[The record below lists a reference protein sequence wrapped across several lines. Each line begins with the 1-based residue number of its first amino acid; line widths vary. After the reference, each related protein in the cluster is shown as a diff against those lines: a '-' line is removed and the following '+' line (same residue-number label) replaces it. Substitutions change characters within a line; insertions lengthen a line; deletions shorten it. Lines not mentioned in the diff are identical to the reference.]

1 MRGDLERERKKAS
14 IDANEWSVQRNRVT
28 RRSFDYAEDVDGDE
42 EEELIRDDM
51 IVEGKGIELQTMG
64 SKHGMNDDGMDQDV
78 IEIFHDEVLKVE
90 GKHIEVRKEEQ
101 ELEEEDSLPPP
112 LPRPS
117 TGLNKKLTFSLSP
130 SRVRNMLFAEHESEA
145 TNSVLR
151 GDFDQ

>member
-1 MRGDLERERKKAS
+1 
-14 IDANEWSVQRNRVT
+14 
-28 RRSFDYAEDVDGDE
+28 
-42 EEELIRDDM
+42 
-51 IVEGKGIELQTMG
+51 MG
-64 SKHGMNDDGMDQDV
+64 SKHGMNDDGMDQV
-78 IEIFHDEVLKVE
+78 VVEIFHDEVLKVE
-90 GKHIEVRKEEQ
+90 GKHIEVRK
-101 ELEEEDSLPPP
+101 EEEDSLPPP